1 MNLILSTIFIC
12 SCNHKKCKCN
22 YFLITC
28 CNCCSNQFN
37 YPNAETLGA
46 KKKIICLYHLL
57 WMSFSGVWYLEF
69 WHGLLRSQR
78 QQQQYM
84 FYMTRSGHR
93 VLYRRE
99 WGGGRQTG
107 PDLHPSI
114 CAICSVEICMP
125 QKAIKLKYTVIVP
138 FWDRRHTNAYCMC
151 L

>member
-28 CNCCSNQFN
+28 CNCCSNRFN
-37 YPNAETLGA
+37 YPNAETLDA
-46 KKKIICLYHLL
+46 KRKIICLYHLL
-57 WMSFSGVWYLEF
+57 CVSFSGVWYLDF
-69 WHGLLRSQR
+69 WHRLLRR
-78 QQQQYM
+78 QKRRRYM
-84 FYMTRSGHR
+84 AQTPRSGRR
-93 VLYRRE
+93 VLSRRE
-99 WGGGRQTG
+99 RGGGRQTG
-107 PDLHPSI
+107 PDVHCSI
-114 CAICSVEICMP
+114 PAICSMEICMP